1 MSLNRT
7 KEQKVLAYQ
16 NRIAILK
23 SRGDKNEKCPGIV
36 RKLNR
41 KLVKLQAELGM

>member
-1 MSLNRT
+1 MAYNRT
-7 KEQKVLAYQ
+7 NEQKLLAYQ
-16 NRIAILK
+16 NRITVLK